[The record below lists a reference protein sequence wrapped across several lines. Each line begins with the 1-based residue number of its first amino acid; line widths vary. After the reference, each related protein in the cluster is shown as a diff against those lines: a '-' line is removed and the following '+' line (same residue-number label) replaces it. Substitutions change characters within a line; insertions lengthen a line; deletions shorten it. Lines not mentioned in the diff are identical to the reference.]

1 MNNGKMP
8 SVIRWS
14 RGDYQKLS
22 YAVRQFNKTI
32 SELEALDKNVLPEG
46 YKYTELRD
54 SIYSRRE
61 LNRVIKALRRFTK
74 PSQQKLVQ
82 TTSGEVITR
91 WEFSELKK
99 AQKRATVNVTD
110 QAREIIDTDRNVM
123 GDAEFKRLLRTKE
136 SIDDLFN
143 RRGTEFRRTKER
155 TKSWGKADYE
165 LWRAS
170 IYRENFM
177 NALEEMANY
186 TNYKLLKEK
195 LESIENPIQFYNY
208 VKQSNI
214 LSDLFIFYKDKATS
228 QTYGGF
234 VDNQEAFDTALFEQL
249 EINPKGEDLE
259 RRFKILKEYEIT
271 LETAPTLVNTNSYVA
286 LFNNRKQL
294 GIFLNGEKAYDYILD
309 NRSELTGKV
318 KVKILKSKKR

>member
-1 MNNGKMP
+1 MNNGKVP

-32 SELEALDKNVLPEG
+32 SELESLDKNVLPEEF
-46 YKYTELRD
+46 KYSELRD

-82 TTSGEVITR
+82 TTSGEIITR

-99 AQKRATVNVTD
+99 AQRRATLNVTD
-110 QAREIIDTDRNVM
+110 QAREIIDDNTNVM
-123 GDAEFKRLLRTKE
+123 GDSEFKKLLRTKE
-136 SIDDLFN
+136 SIEDLFN

-155 TKSWGKADYE
+155 TQSWGKADYD

-170 IYRENFM
+170 IFRENFM
-177 NALEEMANY
+177 NSLEEMSSYN
-186 TNYKLLKEK
+186 NYKLLKDK

-214 LSDLFIFYKDKATS
+214 LSDLFLYYKDKATS

-234 VDNQEAFDTALFEQL
+234 VDNQEAFDTAVFEQL

-259 RRFKILKEYEIT
+259 KRFKVLKEYKLT
-271 LETAPTLVNTNSYVA
+271 LENANTLTSTNNYVA
-286 LFNNRKQL
+286 LYNNNKQV
-294 GIFLNGEKAYDYILD
+294 GIFINGEKTYDYIMN
-309 NRSELTGKV
+309 NRDDLTGKLKV
-318 KVKILKSKKR
+318 KVLKSKKR

>member
-1 MNNGKMP
+1 MNNGKVP

-32 SELEALDKNVLPEG
+32 SELESLDKNVLPEEF
-46 YKYTELRD
+46 KYSELRD

-82 TTSGEVITR
+82 TTSGEIITR

-99 AQKRATVNVTD
+99 AQRRATLNVTD
-110 QAREIIDTDRNVM
+110 QAREIIDDNTNVM
-123 GDAEFKRLLRTKE
+123 GDSEFKKLLRTKE
-136 SIDDLFN
+136 SIEDLFN

-155 TKSWGKADYE
+155 TQSWGKADYD

-170 IYRENFM
+170 IFRENFM
-177 NALEEMANY
+177 NSLEEMSSYN
-186 TNYKLLKEK
+186 NYKLLRDK

-214 LSDLFIFYKDKATS
+214 LSDLFLYYKDKATS

-234 VDNQEAFDTALFEQL
+234 VDNQEAFDTAVFEQL

-259 RRFKILKEYEIT
+259 KRFKVLKEYKLN
-271 LETAPTLVNTNSYVA
+271 LENANSLTSTNNYVA
-286 LFNNRKQL
+286 LYNNNKQV
-294 GIFLNGEKAYDYILD
+294 GIFINGEKTYDYIMN
-309 NRSELTGKV
+309 NRDDLTGKLKV
-318 KVKILKSKKR
+318 KVLKSKKR

>member
-1 MNNGKMP
+1 MNNGKVP

-32 SELEALDKNVLPEG
+32 SELESLDKNVLPEEF
-46 YKYTELRD
+46 KYSELRD

-82 TTSGEVITR
+82 TTSGEIITR

-99 AQKRATVNVTD
+99 AQKRATLNVTD
-110 QAREIIDTDRNVM
+110 QAREIIDDNTNVM
-123 GDAEFKRLLRTKE
+123 GDSEFKKLLRTKE
-136 SIDDLFN
+136 SIEDLFN
-143 RRGTEFRRTKER
+143 RRGTEFRRTKQR
-155 TKSWGKADYE
+155 TQSWGKADYD

-170 IYRENFM
+170 IFRENFM
-177 NALEEMANY
+177 NSLEEMSSYN
-186 TNYKLLKEK
+186 NYKLLRDK

-214 LSDLFIFYKDKATS
+214 LSDLFLYYKDKATS

-259 RRFKILKEYEIT
+259 KRFKVLKEYKLT
-271 LETAPTLVNTNSYVA
+271 LENANTLTSTNNYIA
-286 LFNNRKQL
+286 LYNNNKQV
-294 GIFLNGEKAYDYILD
+294 GIFINGEKTYDYIMN
-309 NRSELTGKV
+309 NRDDLTGKLKV
-318 KVKILKSKKR
+318 KVLKSKKR

>member
-1 MNNGKMP
+1 MNNGKVP

-32 SELEALDKNVLPEG
+32 SELESLDKNVLPEEF
-46 YKYTELRD
+46 KYSELRD

-82 TTSGEVITR
+82 TTSGEIITR

-99 AQKRATVNVTD
+99 AQRRATLNVTD
-110 QAREIIDTDRNVM
+110 QAREIIDDNTNVM
-123 GDAEFKRLLRTKE
+123 GDSEFKKLLRTKE
-136 SIDDLFN
+136 SIEDLFN

-155 TKSWGKADYE
+155 TQSWGKADYD

-170 IYRENFM
+170 IFRENFM
-177 NALEEMANY
+177 NSLEEMSSYN
-186 TNYKLLKEK
+186 NYKLLKDK

-214 LSDLFIFYKDKATS
+214 LSDLFLYYKDKATS

-234 VDNQEAFDTALFEQL
+234 VDNQEAFDTAVFEQL

-259 RRFKILKEYEIT
+259 KRFKVLKEYKLT
-271 LETAPTLVNTNSYVA
+271 LENANSLTSTNNYVA
-286 LFNNRKQL
+286 LYNNNKQV
-294 GIFLNGEKAYDYILD
+294 GIFINGEKTYDYIMN
-309 NRSELTGKV
+309 NRDDLTGKLKV
-318 KVKILKSKKR
+318 KVLKSKKR